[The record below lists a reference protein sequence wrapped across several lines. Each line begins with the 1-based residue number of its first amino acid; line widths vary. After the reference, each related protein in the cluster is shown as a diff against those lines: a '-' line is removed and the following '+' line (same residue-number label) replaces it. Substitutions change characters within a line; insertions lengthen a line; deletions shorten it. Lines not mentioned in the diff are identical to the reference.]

1 MMNRKKFIGIIVAIF
16 LVVGCMVLFIRP
28 KTNQSG
34 SLQII
39 LNGDTIMNID
49 EVYEEPGYQAI
60 DSLDGDI
67 TNQVQVSGNINYQVA
82 GTYEM
87 VYSVTNSRGEKAS
100 VSRFVILDKVISYIY
115 KEEYDAISNEAKSWW
130 SANKKNQTRPL
141 GGYSYDLLKQYNA
154 TFIGPDEKVIYLTFD
169 EGGNQ
174 TFVNEIVDVLNQNEV
189 KATFF
194 LCRGFMLK
202 NPDLIRKIADS
213 GHSVGNH
220 TTHHLRMSELATK
233 ENFSKYVSEIVDLE
247 KAYFEITG
255 KIIDK
260 VYREPKGEWSERS
273 LAIVKDMGYKSFF
286 YSAEYLDW
294 NGEVSGDYAYQ
305 ELMKRYHNGAIYL
318 IHPQNKGNYEA
329 MDRFIKEMKR
339 FGYSFGLVRDI
350 TIS

>member
-1 MMNRKKFIGIIVAIF
+1 MNRKIFIGIIVVIF
-16 LVVGCMVLFIRP
+16 FVVGGLVL
-28 KTNQSG
+28 NAQSKSNG
-34 SLQII
+34 HSELKIT

-49 EVYEEPGYQAI
+49 EVYEEPGYQAL
-60 DSLDGDI
+60 DSVDGDI
-67 TNQVQVSGNINYQVA
+67 TEQVQVDGTIDYHVA
-82 GTYEM
+82 GTYEL
-87 VYSVTNSRGEKAS
+87 VYSVTNSRGETAR
-100 VSRFVILDKVISYIY
+100 VSRFVILDKVISYVY
-115 KEEYDAISNEAKSWW
+115 KEEYEAISNEPKSWW
-130 SANKKNQTRPL
+130 SANKKNQTRPS
-141 GGYSYDLLKQYNA
+141 GGYSNDLLNQYNA
-154 TFIGPDEKVIYLTFD
+154 TFIGPDEKIIYLTFD

-174 TFVNEIVDVLNQNEV
+174 TFVNEIVDVLNENEV

-220 TTHHLRMSELATK
+220 TTHHLKMSELATR
-233 ENFSKYVSEIVDLE
+233 ENFDKYVNEIVDLE
-247 KAYFEITG
+247 KAYFDITG
-255 KIIDK
+255 KIMDK

-286 YSAEYLDW
+286 YSADYLDW
-294 NGEVSGDYAYQ
+294 NGNVSGDYAYN

-339 FGYSFGLVRDI
+339 LGYSFGLVRDI
-350 TIS
+350 TIN

>member
-1 MMNRKKFIGIIVAIF
+1 MNRKIFVGVITFIF
-16 LVVGCMVLFIRP
+16 LVVGVVVFFNRP
-28 KTNQSG
+28 ESVKHSD
-34 SLQII
+34 LRII
-39 LNGDTIMNID
+39 LEGDTIMNID
-49 EVYEEPGYQAI
+49 TVYEEPGYQAI
-60 DSLDGDI
+60 DSYDGDI
-67 TNQVQVSGNINYQVA
+67 TDQVIVSENINYQVA
-82 GTYEM
+82 GTYEI
-87 VYSVTNSRGEKAS
+87 VYTVTNSRGEKAK
-100 VSRFVILDKVISYIY
+100 VSRFVILDKVLSYIY
-115 KEEYDAISNEAKSWW
+115 KDEYEAISNEARSWW
-130 SANKKNQTRPL
+130 SANKKNQTRPS

-174 TFVNEIVDVLNQNEV
+174 TYVNEIVDVLNENGV

-194 LCRGFMLK
+194 LCRGFILK

-220 TTHHLRMSELATK
+220 TTHHLKMSELATR
-233 ENFSKYVSEIVDLE
+233 ENFDQYVSEIVDLE
-247 KAYFEITG
+247 KAYFDTTG

-273 LAIVKDMGYKSFF
+273 LAIMKDMGYKSFF
-286 YSAEYLDW
+286 YSADYLDW
-294 NGEVSGDYAYQ
+294 NGTVSGDYAYQ

-339 FGYSFGLVRDI
+339 LGYSFGLVRDI
-350 TIS
+350 TIN

>member
-1 MMNRKKFIGIIVAIF
+1 MNRKIFIGIITVIF
-16 LVVGCMVLFIRP
+16 LIVGGMVVIFHP
-28 KTNQSG
+28 KSMSHND
-34 SLQII
+34 LRIM

-60 DSLDGDI
+60 DAIDGDI
-67 TNQVQVSGNINYQVA
+67 TSQVKVDENINYHVA
-82 GTYEM
+82 GTYEI
-87 VYSVTNSRGEKAS
+87 VYSVTNSKGETAR
-100 VSRFVILDKVISYIY
+100 VSRFVILDKVLSYIY
-115 KEEYDAISNEAKSWW
+115 KEEYNAINNAAKSWW
-130 SANKKNQTRPL
+130 SANKKNQTRPS
-141 GGYSYDLLKQYNA
+141 GGYSYGLLKQYNA

-174 TFVNEIVDVLNQNEV
+174 TYVNEIVDVLNQNDV

-202 NPDLIRKIADS
+202 NPELIRKIEAT

-220 TTHHLRMSELATK
+220 TTHHLKMSELATK
-233 ENFSKYVSEIVDLE
+233 ENFAQYVSEITDLE

-255 KIIDK
+255 KIMDK

-286 YSAEYLDW
+286 YSADYLDW
-294 NGEVSGDYAYQ
+294 NGDVTGDYAYN

-339 FGYSFGLVRDI
+339 LGYTFGLVRDI
-350 TIS
+350 TID